1 VEHFIRHRTRE
12 TDRTLPSITYLSLN
26 KFTVYGQNS
35 GILAVF
41 GSFSFLIVPLHQ
53 EIPNMLCYQNKNNL
67 KKNNLCFSLLHHITH
82 KKYITGI
89 NNSSLAAEAID
100 SLTEPAASYI

>member
-1 VEHFIRHRTRE
+1 
-12 TDRTLPSITYLSLN
+12 
-26 KFTVYGQNS
+26 
-35 GILAVF
+35 
-41 GSFSFLIVPLHQ
+41 
-53 EIPNMLCYQNKNNL
+53 MLCYQNKNNL
-67 KKNNLCFSLLHHITH
+67 KKNILCFSLLHHITH